1 MSKTKVM
8 IVDDDS
14 RIRDLLRIYLIK
26 ADFQVI
32 EAEDGIT
39 ALLLHQQNKP
49 DIILL
54 DIMMPV
60 LDGLETCRQ
69 IRKLDS
75 TPIIL
80 LTARTEEE
88 VSRDHYLS
96 IILVIPLSTSS
107 DVSVCGDS
115 SA

>member
-32 EAEDGIT
+32 EAEDGIS

-80 LTARTEEE
+80 
-88 VSRDHYLS
+88 
-96 IILVIPLSTSS
+96 
-107 DVSVCGDS
+107 
-115 SA
+115 